1 MLETHNL
8 TVCMSVL
15 VNLIR
20 RQVSIK
26 APIFLWC
33 LVSVIL
39 DDIKYRRD
47 RELEEFKSFSSVHS
61 LSSSTVMWSHPWV
74 LSISHGRKGHYLQI

>member
-1 MLETHNL
+1 MLETYNL
-8 TVCMSVL
+8 TLCMSVL

-47 RELEEFKSFSSVHS
+47 RELEELTIS
-61 LSSSTVMWSHPWV
+61 LVSTPFRRLRSCG
-74 LSISHGRKGHYLQI
+74 LIHGF